1 MPSGQLRRR
10 HYPGFDRLFN
20 AMVRRAPSL
29 CLRQPLLSSSEYAA
43 YAALNHAMALLNLS
57 RRVASPSNLPD
68 SGKAGEALPWRW
80 IVALTLVLVVIW
92 SLPAGAPWW
101 LDARWFPPW
110 LHTVTEITAIV
121 VAFMVFSVAWHS
133 NSAGQPGNIVVIG
146 CGFLAVGLL
155 DMGHAL
161 SHKGMPDFLTPSGS
175 EKAIHFWLAARY
187 TAAFTLLSVTFRAN
201 EFRVDRFHR
210 MRLLAS
216 ALSVAASVYAVEM
229 LAPGL
234 WPRTFIEGQGLT
246 PFKVVAEYG
255 LVALSALTAWRLYRR
270 HGAGRAYSTTDLCA
284 AAIITILSELCL
296 CLYSNVNDLFMLLGH
311 IYKIVAYFFIYRAV
325 FVTSVRDPYAR
336 LSVEVEERREAEQR
350 VEFLAYHDV
359 LTRLPNRELA
369 RDRLQQ
375 AVADAQRHGTQV
387 ALVFMD
393 LDHFKTINDSLGHAV
408 GDRLL
413 QWVGSC
419 LQANLREADTVSRQ
433 GGDEFLLILKD
444 LPDAD
449 AVTPILSKLMEALN
463 QPVSL
468 DGHELTCSASM
479 GVAMAPGDGLDFET
493 LSKRADTAMYRAKE
507 EGRNTYRFFDD
518 RMNQES
524 LARLTMRQE
533 LRRALEQ
540 KQFVLYYQPQLDL
553 RTRKV
558 VGVEALIRWRHPE
571 KGLVP
576 PGVFIPVAE
585 DTGLIVPMGDW
596 VIQEAARQ
604 SMAWQAQG
612 LPALTVAVNLSA
624 LQFRRGNL
632 EEVVTQALSTSGM
645 PPHLLELELTE
656 SVLINDTDHVE
667 NRLRRLKAMGVTL
680 SIDDF
685 GTGYSSLSYLRRFD
699 VDKLKI
705 DQSFVRDLN
714 RSPDDVGIVR
724 AIIQMSV
731 SLGLKTIAEG
741 VETEPLA
748 QLLTD
753 LGCEEAQ
760 GYGFARPMPADELAQ
775 WLRDHA

>member
-1 MPSGQLRRR
+1 
-10 HYPGFDRLFN
+10 
-20 AMVRRAPSL
+20 MVATDV
-29 CLRQPLLSSSEYAA
+29 
-43 YAALNHAMALLNLS
+43 S
-57 RRVASPSNLPD
+57 RREVLSAELPASA
-68 SGKAGEALPWRW
+68 KAAESLPWRL
-80 IVALTLVLVVIW
+80 ITALTLALLVVW
-92 SLPAGAPWW
+92 SLPVGVMTQ
-101 LDARWFPPW
+101 LDTSWFPPW
-110 LHTVTEITAIV
+110 LHTMTEFAAIA
-121 VAFMVFSVAWHS
+121 VALLVFSVAWHS
-133 NSAGQPGNIVVIG
+133 NSVGQPGNIVVIG

-155 DMGHAL
+155 DLGHAL
-161 SHKGMPDFLTPSGS
+161 SHKGMPDFVTPSGS

-187 TAAFTLLSVTFRAN
+187 TAIFTLLCATYGASDRMIDRA
-201 EFRVDRFHR
+201 RRF
-210 MRLLAS
+210 RLLAW
-216 ALSVAASVYAVEM
+216 ALAVPVGVYWVEM
-229 LAPGL
+229 RWPEL

-246 PFKVVAEYG
+246 PFKVVAEYV
-255 LVALSALTAWRLYRR
+255 LVGLSAWVAWRFHRQRQGGHTYN
-270 HGAGRAYSTTDLCA
+270 TTDLCA
-284 AAIITILSELCL
+284 AAILTILSELCL

-311 IYKIVAYFFIYRAV
+311 LYKIAAYFFIYRAV

-359 LTRLPNRELA
+359 LTHLPNRELA
-369 RDRLQQ
+369 RDRLLQ
-375 AVADAQRHGTQV
+375 AMADAHRHGTQV
-387 ALVFMD
+387 ALVFLD

-413 QWVGSC
+413 QWVGRC
-419 LQANLREADTVSRQ
+419 LKDNLREADTVSRQ

-449 AVTPILSKLMEALN
+449 AVTPILTKLMEALN
-463 QPVSL
+463 QPIVIE
-468 DGHELTCSASM
+468 GRELVTSASI
-479 GVAMAPGDGLDFET
+479 GVAMAPSDGHDFET
-493 LSKRADTAMYRAKE
+493 LLQRADTAMYRAKE

-533 LRRALEQ
+533 LRRALEL

-576 PGVFIPVAE
+576 PGAFIPVAE
-585 DTGLIVPMGDW
+585 ESGLIVPMGDW
-596 VIQEAARQ
+596 VIEEAARQ
-604 SMAWQAQG
+604 AMAWQAEG
-612 LPALTVAVNLSA
+612 LPAMTVAVNLSA

-632 EEVVTQALSTSGM
+632 EDVVTQALATSGM
-645 PPHLLELELTE
+645 PAHLLELELTE

-667 NRLRRLKAMGVTL
+667 NRLRRLKAMGLTL

-685 GTGYSSLSYLRRFD
+685 GTGYSSLSYLRRFE

-753 LGCEEAQ
+753 LGCDEAQ
-760 GYGFARPMPADELAQ
+760 GYGFARPMPADELAH